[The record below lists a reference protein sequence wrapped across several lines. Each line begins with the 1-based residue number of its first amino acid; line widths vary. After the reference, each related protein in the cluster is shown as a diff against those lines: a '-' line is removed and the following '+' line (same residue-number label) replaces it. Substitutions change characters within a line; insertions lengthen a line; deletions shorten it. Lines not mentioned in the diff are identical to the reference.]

1 MKKFVFFTCI
11 VASLGLIAMG
21 SKSFSQA
28 PAPQNAPVQPNTATK
43 NPQPNTPQPQVQQTQ
58 APSDDFQIPSD
69 AEPAAQP
76 TAPVANPLPPE
87 MMDPLLEG
95 FFEDVGYNP
104 TDRRDPFLPYLT
116 PSQRLTQGPQV
127 ILEPLQKFALAQLK
141 LVGIIWDVGTP
152 KALIQDPT
160 GTSHIIVEN
169 TKLGQEMGYVAAI
182 REGEIIVVEQ
192 QISSEGKKSFQTKV
206 IKLANPVNTSG
217 T

>member
-1 MKKFVFFTCI
+1 MKKFALFIC
-11 VASLGLIAMG
+11 LGLIIVG
-21 SKSFSQA
+21 PKSLAQA
-28 PAPQNAPVQPNTATK
+28 PAPQS
-43 NPQPNTPQPQVQQTQ
+43 NPQPSQEPTQ
-58 APSDDFQIPSD
+58 ESLQEPVAPTDDFQVPADD
-69 AEPAAQP
+69 AQVAQP
-76 TAPVANPLPPE
+76 DQQQQAAPMANPLPPE

-116 PSQRLTQGPQV
+116 PSQKLAQGPQV
-127 ILEPLQKFALAQLK
+127 VLEPLQKFSLAELK
-141 LVGIIWDVGTP
+141 LVGIIWDVGKP

-206 IKLANPVNTSG
+206 IKLANTVHTSG